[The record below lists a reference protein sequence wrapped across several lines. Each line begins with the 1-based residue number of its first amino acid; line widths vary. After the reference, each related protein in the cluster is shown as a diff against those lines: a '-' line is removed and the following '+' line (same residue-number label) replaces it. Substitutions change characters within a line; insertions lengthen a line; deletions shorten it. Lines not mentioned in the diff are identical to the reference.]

1 MDTGLRQSSWP
12 QGNGPGGQAGEKLCN
27 SFFNGRFFFFVLMAG
42 FVKKIGQVYAL
53 EIVVNIIIW
62 IFSSDGYYPD

>member
-1 MDTGLRQSSWP
+1 MAQEDRQEK
-12 QGNGPGGQAGEKLCN
+12 NCVTVFLMAG
-27 SFFNGRFFFFVLMAG
+27 FFFFVLLAG